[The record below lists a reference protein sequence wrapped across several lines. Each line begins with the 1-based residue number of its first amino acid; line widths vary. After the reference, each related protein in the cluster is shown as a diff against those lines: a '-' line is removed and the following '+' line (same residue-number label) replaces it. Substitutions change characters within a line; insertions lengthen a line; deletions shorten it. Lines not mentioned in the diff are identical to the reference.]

1 MNAPLMVV
9 VVSFALCQCCATWHF
24 FGKPA
29 SGPEQNQASLRL
41 GVECRVRLFGGD
53 GWGFVAGADTA
64 FRKRNQSEAFTIPPG
79 QFAFLLTKEVVSVP
93 ADALAFISIRVK
105 TKFRGLV
112 NVSGWHDL
120 TLPSWAMGA
129 PRTGAGHVLDLAAM
143 LGSLAVAGL
152 LTLRIEWGAR
162 FNAWVSWI
170 GLVVGGGLSYFGL
183 SLASRS

>member
-41 GVECRVRLFGGD
+41 GVECRVRLGGD
-53 GWGFVAGADTA
+53 GRGFVAGADTA
-64 FRKRNQSEAFTIPPG
+64 FRKRNQPPG

-112 NVSGWHDL
+112 NVSGWPGCNGSSSSQVTRRPIRRIGDRHSGVFAWRAAAAVIVSWL
-120 TLPSWAMGA
+120 IQFSALPRS
-129 PRTGAGHVLDLAAM
+129 V
-143 LGSLAVAGL
+143 AVAK
-152 LTLRIEWGAR
+152 
-162 FNAWVSWI
+162 
-170 GLVVGGGLSYFGL
+170 
-183 SLASRS
+183 